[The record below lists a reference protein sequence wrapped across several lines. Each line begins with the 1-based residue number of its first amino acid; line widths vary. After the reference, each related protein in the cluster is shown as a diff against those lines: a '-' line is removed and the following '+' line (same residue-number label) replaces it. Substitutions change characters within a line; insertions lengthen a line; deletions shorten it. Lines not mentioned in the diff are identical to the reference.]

1 MKDKF
6 KNLLVTPDQVSNI
19 CIPIVN
25 NESVTHGN
33 RRKNKGNSYS
43 CFIPENLNLEELIRT
58 NPPKIPYFHIDYLV
72 YMAGLLI
79 EIPLAKKDVEMN
91 YISINSKLIQRRVRN
106 YRKYLDYLISCEVII
121 EDKQYIV
128 GSKSKGFKFSERFQ
142 TKTKLVT
149 VTKKTLIKSLNE
161 FKDINYSSF
170 EEGDYFLTPK
180 SSKLIAQKSDLNY
193 ITNWLNSKLTVNYAE
208 AESHLLRL
216 KEIESSDPE
225 IKNANERFIYRHVA
239 LLKFHRGIFLP
250 SEDTTAGR
258 LHSTMTQIK
267 GDLRSFIRYDGKEL
281 IAVDIVNSQPY
292 LAIALLNPIKLEE
305 NNIIN
310 TILSINPKLN
320 SKSYPIML
328 VKRIKE
334 ISSTDNT
341 KLFIEV
347 VSNGKFYEDFGL
359 ILKQRKVIEEDF
371 DEGATRKKAK
381 GITFSTFFSPNMAI
395 AYKEEIKIFR
405 SIFPS
410 IFEVFKLIKL
420 GKGKHNTLAILLQH
434 LEATLVLH
442 RACKII
448 SQERPEIPIF
458 TLHDSIITTVG
469 NEKYVHDIL
478 ASVLLDAI
486 GIAPKLKVERWQ

>member
-1 MKDKF
+1 MQN
-6 KNLLVTPDQVSNI
+6 KNKKLFVASDQVRNSSENI
-19 CIPIVN
+19 IQ
-25 NESVTHGN
+25 NENATLDNVGEKS
-33 RRKNKGNSYS
+33 RSYT
-43 CFIPENLNLEELIRT
+43 CFIPENLDLDILIRT
-58 NPPKIPYFHIDYLV
+58 KPPLITNFHLDYLV
-72 YMAGLLI
+72 YLIGLLI
-79 EIPLAKKDVEMN
+79 EIPLKNKDIEMD
-91 YISINSKLIQRRVRN
+91 YIPINSKLVQRRVRN
-106 YRKYLDYLISCEVII
+106 YRKYLDYLISCGVII
-121 EDKQYIV
+121 ENKQYIV

-142 TKTKLVT
+142 TKTKLIT
-149 VTKKTLIKSLNE
+149 ITKKTLIKSLNE

-170 EEGDYFLTPK
+170 EVSDYFLTTK
-180 SSKLIAQKSDLNY
+180 SSKLINQKSDLNY

-208 AESHLLRL
+208 AELHLLRL

-225 IKNANERFIYRHVA
+225 IKNANERFIYRHVT
-239 LLKFHRGIFLP
+239 LLKFHRGIFMP
-250 SEDTTAGR
+250 SEDNTAGR

-267 GDLRSFIRYDGKEL
+267 GDLRSFIRYDGREL
-281 IAVDIVNSQPY
+281 IAVDIINSQPY

-320 SKSYPIML
+320 LQSYPIML

-334 ISSTDNT
+334 ISNTDNT
-341 KLFIEV
+341 KLFIEI

-359 ILKQRKVIEEDF
+359 ILKQRKVIEENL
-371 DEGATRKKAK
+371 DELATRKKAK

-420 GKGKHNTLAILLQH
+420 GKGKHNTLAILLQY

-469 NEKYVHDIL
+469 NEKFVHDIL
-478 ASVLLDAI
+478 ANVLLDAI
-486 GIAPKLKVERWQ
+486 GIAPKLKVERWK